1 MGTTTEKT
9 IRNWAKGISGIFDRT
24 TKSIFL
30 LKTKKSFQNT
40 DLYNLNWIQIL
51 YCKKW
56 GSPLIPHVRL
66 LVRRTVIYNFLESQ
80 NSYYT
85 STRALLYHL
94 GDMSRQNCI
103 YDGNLTNSLCS
114 QATLVGQSDSLGNEP
129 NCSQLEFDLH
139 SLIQFPYFHRA
150 ATTHSITN
158 SLIRYNN
165 DNWFS
170 EYGSLIC
177 LSFKEILT
185 DRTTNQQTETRLPII

>member
-1 MGTTTEKT
+1 
-9 IRNWAKGISGIFDRT
+9 
-24 TKSIFL
+24 
-30 LKTKKSFQNT
+30 
-40 DLYNLNWIQIL
+40 
-51 YCKKW
+51 
-56 GSPLIPHVRL
+56 
-66 LVRRTVIYNFLESQ
+66 
-80 NSYYT
+80 
-85 STRALLYHL
+85 
-94 GDMSRQNCI
+94 MSRQNGI

-185 DRTTNQQTETRLPII
+185 DRTTNQQTETRLPIISKKKHKRKYKKSNDINKERLCNVICVPRCGSSFVTNFFPLSVTYSLTY